1 MSSLLWDQL
10 KYPLRPFIKNA
21 IDSLGF
27 ETMTPV
33 QASTI
38 PLFSGNKDVVVESYT
53 GSGKTV
59 AFVIPILERLL
70 NELTNTKTGKLDKL
84 PKGHFHTLV
93 IAPTRELSSQIHSV
107 LEYFLE
113 FYESEVQKNDEE
125 NTEEEKDTATLGT
138 DVVMQ
143 QYFGDISSMLL
154 VGGDSKKTIREDY
167 QSFMENKPQIL
178 IGTPGRVLDFLKIQY
193 ISTKS
198 CNCVVLDEAD
208 RLLDESFLKDTEKI
222 LQMLPKQRR
231 TGLFSATISSAGLA
245 IFKTGM
251 RNPVKVSVKPSLVK
265 NVRNV
270 GGVQSGSVSR
280 KNPTKLEINYV
291 VLKPEYK
298 LKLLL
303 KIFQD
308 FKYKKIITYFPTCLC
323 VEFFYKIISHLK
335 PDLKIY
341 SLHGKLN
348 TNARQKTLDNF
359 TSNLNPCILLTTD
372 VAARGIDIPHVD
384 MVLQVDPPTDSDIF
398 LHRCGRTGRA
408 NQSGHALVFLNKGR
422 EEDYVEFLQVKNI
435 DITPLQNKF
444 DDDCL
449 DSMYDLQKDVLQWS
463 LQDRARFDD
472 AIKAFVSFIRYY
484 SKHSATSIFRLQSL
498 DYIGLAK
505 LYGLIRLPKMPEIDK
520 YCSNLKSSSNN
531 TDTDTDDTILS
542 NGWLISQPIDM
553 KEYKYLNKQKEE
565 KRLKDLQN
573 LQKIKDKN
581 KLKTELKKKNM
592 AWSNNTDTK
601 EKKLERRE
609 KMSLKRNA
617 IEEKL
622 KQEEQKKQNGMDS
635 EEEEQVTD
643 WKDMV
648 RANKKRKQDS
658 SVQGSFD
665 DL

>member
-138 DVVMQ
+138 DVVTQ
-143 QYFGDISSMLL
+143 QHFGDISSMLL

-167 QSFMENKPQIL
+167 QSFMEKKPQIL

-384 MVLQVDPPTDSDIF
+384 MVLQMDPPTDSDIF

-435 DITPLQNKF
+435 DITPLQNKL

-520 YCSNLKSSSNN
+520 YCSNLKSSNNN

>member
-1 MSSLLWDQL
+1 MSSLSWDQL

-21 IDSLGF
+21 IASLGY
-27 ETMTPV
+27 ETITPV

-70 NELTNTKTGKLDKL
+70 NELTNAKTGKLDTL

-93 IAPTRELSSQIHSV
+93 IAPTRELSNQIHSV

-113 FYESEVQKNDEE
+113 FYESEVPVEDG
-125 NTEEEKDTATLGT
+125 EEESGT
-138 DVVMQ
+138 KEEKK
-143 QYFGDISSMLL
+143 YIGDISSMLL

-167 QSFMENKPQIL
+167 QTFMENKPQIL

-265 NVRNV
+265 SASSTA
-270 GGVQSGSVSR
+270 GPISM
-280 KNPTKLEINYV
+280 KNPNKLEINYV
-291 VLKPEYK
+291 VVKPEYK
-298 LKLLL
+298 LRLLL

-308 FKYKKIITYFPTCLC
+308 FKYKKIITYFPTCLS
-323 VEFFYKIISHLK
+323 VMFFYKMISHLK
-335 PDLKIY
+335 PDLRIY

-359 TSNLNPCILLTTD
+359 SAELNPCILLTTD
-372 VAARGIDIPHVD
+372 VAARGIDIPGID

-408 NQSGHALVFLNKGR
+408 NQSGHAIVFLNEGR
-422 EEDYVEFLQVKNI
+422 EEDYIEFLRVKNI
-435 DITPLQNKF
+435 DITLLPNKF
-444 DDDCL
+444 DEGEL
-449 DSMYDLQKDVLQWS
+449 DGIYDLQKDVLQWS

-520 YCSNLKSSSNN
+520 YCKSLKSDS
-531 TDTDTDDTILS
+531 DDSTPF
-542 NGWLISQPIDM
+542 NGWLVPEPIDM
-553 KEYKYLNKQKEE
+553 KEFKYLNKQKEE
-565 KRLKDLQN
+565 KRLKDLQD

-581 KLKTELKKKNM
+581 KLKQELKKKNM

-609 KMSLKRNA
+609 KMSLKRKA

-622 KQEEQKKQNGMDS
+622 KQEEQENGKDS
-635 EEEEQVTD
+635 EDEEQETD
-643 WKDMV
+643 WKDLV